1 MRGNVKPKKCFP
13 WRERVRYGFDQVAQH
28 LLGTDRLNRW
38 VKSREVRRRQLL
50 ERMYARLQ
58 SEEPNPKNRLRDG
71 PVERVKNLS
80 LAEFRSRYQKPGIPM
95 VLEGAALASHSK
107 TYYTR

>member
-1 MRGNVKPKKCFP
+1 MRY
-13 WRERVRYGFDQVAQH
+13 EFDQVAQH
-28 LLGTDRLNRW
+28 LLGTDRLNRR

-58 SEEPNPKNRLRDG
+58 SEEPLARR

-80 LAEFRSRYQKPGIPM
+80 LAEAVATKIQEFPWCWKERPWLVIVKHIIQDREFDMEHKI
-95 VLEGAALASHSK
+95 EGSTLLWW
-107 TYYTR
+107 

>member
-1 MRGNVKPKKCFP
+1 VK
-13 WRERVRYGFDQVAQH
+13 YGVVNFSN
-28 LLGTDRLNRW
+28 GCTPG
-38 VKSREVRRRQLL
+38 S
-50 ERMYARLQ
+50 
-58 SEEPNPKNRLRDG
+58 NPKNRLRDG

>member
-58 SEEPNPKNRLRDG
+58 SEEPLARR

-80 LAEFRSRYQKPGIPM
+80 LAEFRSRYQKPGIPV

>member
-58 SEEPNPKNRLRDG
+58 SEEPLARRPGRAGEKSLSSRISQSLPKARN
-71 PVERVKNLS
+71 S
-80 LAEFRSRYQKPGIPM
+80 H
-95 VLEGAALASHSK
+95 GAGRRGLG
-107 TYYTR
+107 